1 MCTATSVTGKQ
12 KQQQKHNRASMYLGD
27 TGENEASSGKDAKW
41 QIDRIK
47 KIMEK
52 QLQDNFKHTFE
63 GLEKDDWRFIYS
75 FLFIVLAK

>member
-41 QIDRIK
+41 QTDRIK
-47 KIMEK
+47 KKNGKTI
-52 QLQDNFKHTFE
+52 T
-63 GLEKDDWRFIYS
+63 G
-75 FLFIVLAK
+75 

>member
-47 KIMEK
+47 KKNGKTI
-52 QLQDNFKHTFE
+52 T
-63 GLEKDDWRFIYS
+63 G
-75 FLFIVLAK
+75 